1 MSGVIQTS
9 SPTSSALPTAA
20 RAGLVTALATWAVVV
35 LPALAGWVS
44 APESS
49 LGWWSGMAVGSAIWF
64 LGHGQSISGAGIAV
78 STTPLL
84 LLAVFVVIAWRV
96 SRRLVLGAR
105 ARVRRSEWDGVLWRG
120 VVPGYLLGY
129 VIAAAVFAAL
139 TLAGSVHPDPMGIVG
154 ALLVPI
160 LGLAIVLVRAGEDTT
175 PRLIERGL
183 AAPPRWSATAWR
195 AATRGALLLLAAGMA
210 LVLFRLIF
218 SLGAVLRIQGEYG
231 ADLVAG
237 IVLAIAQVAFLGNA
251 ATWGLAFLAG
261 PGFSVAVDGLVSPA
275 GAHPGLM
282 PLIPILGAL
291 PEDATYPG
299 AMWAVVAVPV
309 VLGGVIASRVDRL
322 LGPSRWR
329 DRLGAMAVASA
340 GATVLVTVAT
350 ALANGAMG
358 LERLRSVGVDVW
370 PVAGCLLGELLGGA
384 ALWLLVALYR
394 DRTEAGRKDASRA
407 AAGEGATSDTP
418 APSGHGRRS
427 RA

>member
-1 MSGVIQTS
+1 MAGPMSGVSPTS

-35 LPALAGWVS
+35 LPALVGWVS

-49 LGWWSGMAVGSAIWF
+49 LGWWSGTAVGSAIWF
-64 LGHGQSISGAGIAV
+64 LGHGQSISGPGIAV

-105 ARVRRSEWDGVLWRG
+105 ARVRRSEWDAVLWRG

-129 VIAAAVFAAL
+129 VIAAAIFAAL

-154 ALLVPI
+154 ALLVPV
-160 LGLAIVLVRAGEDTT
+160 LGLAIVLVRPGQDTT
-175 PRLIERGL
+175 PDLLERAL
-183 AAPPRWSATAWR
+183 AALPRWSATAWR
-195 AATRGALLLLAAGMA
+195 AATRGALLLLAAGMV
-210 LVLFRLIF
+210 LVVLRLIL

-237 IVLAIAQVAFLGNA
+237 IVLAVAQVAFLGNA

-282 PLIPILGAL
+282 PLIPILGSL

-309 VLGGVIASRVDRL
+309 VLGGVIACRVDRL
-322 LGPSRWR
+322 LGRSRWR
-329 DRLGAMAVASA
+329 DRLGAMVAASV
-340 GATVLVTVAT
+340 GATLLVTGLT

-370 PVAGCLLGELLGGA
+370 PFAGCLLGELLLGA
-384 ALWLLVALYR
+384 ALWLLVVPYR
-394 DRTEAGRKDASRA
+394 DHVKGRRNRVGEEDATK
-407 AAGEGATSDTP
+407 GAP
-418 APSGHGRRS
+418 APSEHGRRS